1 MKYTQKKTIAR
12 NGFGEIALAECHIS
26 ESSFPVIMKFVIP
39 ALTKSISGKFV
50 ISKMFDHPCVQ
61 KVIDFG
67 SDSSLSTSAIYY
79 TCKHINGIT
88 LTQLLNRFSSLNKD
102 LPFFFAHYIMIGI
115 CSGLSYVHDFF
126 GTDQKDFLPHGNI
139 HPDNIIISFKGDIY
153 LTDSGFGDIVKY
165 RYDGEVLKRN
175 ERSIFTHP
183 DIIKNTTHLKK
194 SHELY
199 SVGVLFYYMI
209 YGFRCK
215 PKTMQ
220 IPQNKIISDYLQQLS
235 NPIKKIISNLIFH
248 KSGISY
254 ESISEV
260 LNDLKNFYPN
270 GIQYQKENTAFL
282 LYILFRKEYQIPSTI
297 QSFFCQY
304 ANYYL
309 NSIEDESVKL
319 FLFELSK
326 PLPFISNEKLKA
338 DVVKA
343 HSESIVDPHK
353 DFMNETQ
360 SIVIPKEIVD
370 FYNMSNHSVEAEK
383 KNKVLFSNITD
394 RNLQKSRGNSESKKS
409 GSLSSEKSPLIY
421 AFSRII
427 KDSDTSKK
435 NDNGK
440 GTLQS
445 HSNPVKISSDSFLTF
460 SKSLKDNNIQG
471 KAFSNLIKGRTQD
484 HEQ

>member
-26 ESSFPVIMKFVIP
+26 ESPFPVIMKFVIP

-88 LTQLLNRFSSLNKD
+88 LTQLLNRISLQNID
-102 LPFFFAHYIMIGI
+102 LPLFFAHHIMIGI

-139 HPDNIIISFKGDIY
+139 HPDNIIISFNGDIY

-199 SVGVLFYYMI
+199 SVGVLFYYLI
-209 YGFRCK
+209 SGFK
-215 PKTMQ
+215 SKQIPMQ
-220 IPQNKIISDYLQQLS
+220 IPQNKIISGHLQQLP

-248 KSGISY
+248 KSGTKY
-254 ESISEV
+254 ESLSEV
-260 LNDLKNFYPN
+260 LNDLQNFYPN

-282 LYILFRKEYQIPSTI
+282 LYILFRKEYQIPTTI

-309 NSIEDESVKL
+309 NSIEDESVKI
-319 FLFELSK
+319 FLLELSK
-326 PLPFISNEKLKA
+326 QLPFISNEKLKA
-338 DVVKA
+338 DVVDE
-343 HSESIVDPHK
+343 HSDSIVDPHK

-370 FYNMSNHSVEAEK
+370 FYNLSNHSVEAEK
-383 KNKVLFSNITD
+383 INKITFSNITD
-394 RNLQKSRGNSESKKS
+394 HNLQKSRDNSESDIS
-409 GSLSSEKSPLIY
+409 ESLSSEKSPLIY

-427 KDSDTSKK
+427 KDSDTPKKIDSSK
-435 NDNGK
+435 GK
-440 GTLQS
+440 LQS
-445 HSNPVKISSDSFLTF
+445 CSNPVKIKNDSFLTF
-460 SKSLKDNNIQG
+460 SKSLKDNNTLD
-471 KAFSNLIKGRTQD
+471 KTFLNLIRRRSQYY
-484 HEQ
+484 E